1 MNDTATTKKSGDA
14 EPSRGAKPAGDSK
27 AKMPGAD
34 FGLATA
40 SVEAKPLSSSNS
52 EERER
57 NEVFGSLVKGDDD
70 IVGLV
75 AYSIYKQN
83 KHDWLVAFNKTKAR
97 EPNEDEAFSYIAG
110 ESTVRRLAIYRHLVQ
125 ATLEGRGLQVTG
137 SPGKEKFVQANLAAG
152 TSRPEGGAG
161 KGLMWIGALIAVV
174 VALYI
179 GAKFGMPGVPR

>member
-1 MNDTATTKKSGDA
+1 MSDTATTKKSG
-14 EPSRGAKPAGDSK
+14 EVTSSQGSKPAGESK

-34 FGLATA
+34 FGVSATSA
-40 SVEAKPLSSSNS
+40 DAKPLSSSNS

-83 KHDWLVAFNKTKAR
+83 KHDWLVAFNKAKAR

-110 ESTVRRLAIYRHLVQ
+110 ESTVRRLAIYRHLAQ
-125 ATLEGRGLQVTG
+125 ATLEGRGPQVTG
-137 SPGKEKFVQANLAAG
+137 NPGKEKFVQANLASG
-152 TSRPEGGAG
+152 SSQPEGGAG